1 MANLKTEVILT
12 MNGKAAIQ
20 VLEALRDKAKS
31 VREEIDHLDEKAPD
45 FKQRKA
51 GLEEVYKALQSAET
65 DVIKG
70 TERLDH
76 ALQNLTSTSLQNLR
90 KALGDGRR
98 QLQKLSEDELEQA
111 DELRRK
117 MKQVG
122 DEIRLLEGQY
132 VKIPDGLKNIKNQSD
147 QWLDKAIKQQRDLVG
162 SLEKSD
168 ASYQKNIS
176 TLKQL
181 VAEEDRRKGKMS
193 KSEAM
198 STVSNKYANA
208 SELRRAKTT
217 ITEVRD
223 KTDSHKVDEIEQY
236 NKALLEI
243 DKRLGSI
250 SGQFVD
256 VQKGISNVSNQSDQW
271 LDKAIKQQ
279 RDLVGSLEKS
289 DASYQ
294 QNLATLKQL
303 EAEEDRRKG
312 KMSEAEARR
321 TVSDDNA
328 SASDLRRAKA
338 TLTEARDKTAVGKTG
353 DIDAYNRDLQEIEK
367 RLEAVS
373 GKAQKASMSWKQ
385 MKQVLAE
392 PNKASGEDIKRA
404 MEVIAQKIQQLPAG
418 SKYVATLRRQYA
430 MLEQTLKGTRMS
442 QSALNDILT
451 RSKQGKASLD
461 ELRRAYKQLE
471 EELNQLNTK
480 SKEFADKQKSMK
492 ELKKNIDEVTG
503 AANKQGGAWHTAM
516 KNLTAYV
523 GLFAAFNKA
532 KELVTGAIKKNLEYS
547 GSLTDIRKV
556 SGLTMEEVK
565 KLSTELAKIDTRTS
579 VDGLAQLA
587 YQGAKLGM
595 GKYGVEGMAQFVRAA
610 DQINVA
616 IGEEMGEEALP
627 ALSKMV
633 EVMGL
638 IPKMGIEKAMEATGS
653 AMFKLSSTSTSTSN
667 DIVEFSKRL
676 TGVARTAGI
685 TTDQLLALGSASSSM
700 MLMPEVAST
709 AMGKFI
715 VALQKNHNLIAKELG
730 IPDETIKNLYASGHA
745 MDAIVLVLEKMRDKG
760 NMNALGGIFKDLGS
774 DGQRLVTAM
783 VTMSKNVDMLKDH
796 LYESQEAFE
805 EASAVTDEYN
815 MQQQSAI
822 GILERANNLWEKAF
836 VNPDGVDAV
845 KDMAQWWYEMSQTMT
860 SSPLLKGTLQVAL
873 QMVLLALKSIATLLP
888 VIIGYMASQGIYSGL
903 MLIKNFGVVLG
914 SAVKQMYAYATAS
927 RTAAVAQTGL
937 NSAMKLNPWIALA
950 SIIVAVAGAVYG
962 YAQQA
967 KEAAKAEMEATKK
980 ANAWKNNLKEAQI
993 QTDDLTRKL
1002 HSYKVALEKANISQA
1017 SRDAQIA
1024 RFNRDFRQY
1033 ISKLGIEI
1041 KNVDD
1046 LRKHYNAL
1054 SEEIQRAT
1062 YYRMREQAK
1071 EDALPKFREDRLA
1084 AQNKLK
1090 KYIKDR
1096 EYDYGGFTS
1105 KQIMEWFKKGASA
1118 SAIYKYMIQGSF
1130 NYRRKKGDST
1140 IRNVD
1145 PSKIK
1150 FNYKTGDYTYDY
1162 GNGSKLH
1169 GKDEKLLSDLRYY
1182 QNATLRESTK
1192 DKEINDYFGDFVPED
1207 YHPWIDEEVGTLEN
1221 NAKDKDAI
1229 AQEKRDK
1236 RDRKRAWRE
1245 KLKQKQDE
1253 AKAIMDD
1260 VDNYYDRQ
1268 INAKLAQAISLN
1280 MDKTEQEQF
1289 VLPLRQNKEIA
1300 RSQVRLAVAGKPN
1313 KWEDAKKMMTADM
1326 VEQADETGVNLS
1338 ENLLDGILKNNIG
1351 NLRKLMEQFGKNLGL
1366 SMNSITAKIFAKA
1379 TRSEQEILKMKLK
1392 QMEARRKI
1400 AMEHDY
1406 TGIVQ
1411 QNSYDSF
1418 NEMGFAAPTKEETTV
1433 TKKMVDGKE
1442 ILDTSAFDKRRK
1454 AIKDMYETARKEL
1467 AQLYTID
1474 VSTTDGKGMLMKML
1488 FGDDPDGMAA
1498 RIKASLG
1505 ESEESW
1511 KAFYLNLIQYS
1522 DNYAEAEKKKYDSTK
1537 KILDF
1542 WWSSNKRNIAQQ
1554 DKLRKI
1560 QNESNLFGKRTNLL
1574 SNLGLANLTADPEIE
1589 LMKARM
1595 QAAEDYYAF
1604 VERNTKNKQLVD
1616 EAERA
1621 RQEAELAYANQMA
1634 TAMKS
1639 RLSQMKELVQP
1650 IEDFGTAVGQALAE
1664 MRYDAESANDAIKS
1678 ALKSMLE
1685 SWAKMALN
1693 DVNTQMWKAIND
1705 AGAKRGRKNAQPDID
1720 TARANANANAV
1731 TMNTSDIG
1739 TAGNPAHV
1747 IVDNE
1752 TKPSDSISDKKAD
1765 VVVHS
1770 EPGGPDALP
1779 TVAHK
1784 DLPAPASPI
1793 LVPNNTERHG
1803 AGGLFKSVAPDTMP
1817 SYPSKDKV
1825 SAELPVK
1832 IGDDN
1837 VVDSHS
1843 NSQEKSDLQHESLS
1857 RVEEKRR
1864 GNFPS
1869 DFHPDLYPEITG
1881 NSKKESPVPSVDT
1894 KKYEPQANA
1903 ALKRAHNNNN
1913 LQNEEHREGVVG
1925 LGDIQENVRGL
1936 LEVAK
1941 DLQSKVS
1948 DRTDSNVGSPAEQT
1962 EESDSSANSTS
1973 YFDPAYRTQKALP
1986 ADAQESQ
1993 GKVRKSPSNQKQGSP
2008 ALKGVAEQAGG
2019 SFADAITGQSSFAEA
2034 GAGIVMGGVNAV
2046 LNADLGDSRKKKK
2059 EEKQRKK
2066 QLREEK
2072 KHQKALSK
2080 EVKQGTKEREKTTD
2094 KGVKNMT
2101 VTTEQGNKEQS
2112 KGTEVAQQTM
2122 LGATD
2127 AALNATLVAKQKNND
2142 ATLQSDAVRTQGEV
2156 TFSIAGAMAKCFEF
2170 LGPIA
2175 GPIAAA
2181 VVMSTLMG
2189 LLQWALSSALGGGK
2203 KKNSTKGPNTK
2214 VVSGM
2219 LTYDSGNVQDLRPFV
2234 GNDGSLYWA
2243 TEDDKPHNGVSL
2255 LTQPTA
2261 TTINGRPSLVA
2272 ENGPELVIGRETTQ
2286 AMMMN
2291 NPQLLKALVNY
2302 DRNYSGRRAYDTGNI
2317 AETSPTIAAGTS
2329 VTDEMVSYQANTN
2342 VALLQ
2347 AVNTLLQRLEQPI
2360 EAKID
2365 MYGRGKLY
2373 DSMTKANQFMKNK

>member
-1 MANLKTEVILT
+1 MATQRLAKVVITANASTAKKVLEEIDALVQKYTADIQKMTAAGQANTAECKQAERTLKALSQVQRDNIEDTKRLGEVVQDLT
-12 MNGKAAIQ
+12 NTKLRDLRRALGSGKAA
-20 VLEALRDKAKS
+20 LAKLTGS
-31 VREEIDHLDEKAPD
+31 DADLKR
-45 FKQRKA
+45 
-51 GLEEVYKALQSAET
+51 AEQ
-65 DVIKG
+65 I
-70 TERLDH
+70 R
-76 ALQNLTSTSLQNLR
+76 
-90 KALGDGRR
+90 
-98 QLQKLSEDELEQA
+98 SE
-111 DELRRK
+111 

-122 DEIRLLEGQY
+122 DEIRLIEGQY

-168 ASYQKNIS
+168 A
-176 TLKQL
+176 
-181 VAEEDRRKGKMS
+181 G
-193 KSEAM
+193 
-198 STVSNKYANA
+198 
-208 SELRRAKTT
+208 
-217 ITEVRD
+217 
-223 KTDSHKVDEIEQY
+223 
-236 NKALLEI
+236 
-243 DKRLGSI
+243 
-250 SGQFVD
+250 
-256 VQKGISNVSNQSDQW
+256 
-271 LDKAIKQQ
+271 
-279 RDLVGSLEKS
+279 
-289 DASYQ
+289 YQ

-312 KMSEAEARR
+312 KMSVLEARQ
-321 TVSDDNA
+321 TVSNGNA
-328 SASDLRRAKA
+328 SASDLRRAKT
-338 TLTEARDKTAVGKTG
+338 TLTEARDKTSLSNTG
-353 DIDAYNRDLQEIEK
+353 EIDKYNNELQEIEK

-392 PNKASGEDIKRA
+392 PNKASGEDIKRT

-418 SKYVATLRRQYA
+418 SKYVATLRRQYT

-492 ELKKNIDEVTG
+492 QLKKYIDDATG
-503 AANKQGGAWHTAM
+503 AANKQGGAWRTAL

-523 GLFAAFNKA
+523 GLFAVFNQLKTYLFDVFRLNA
-532 KELVTGAIKKNLEYS
+532 KFAEQ
-547 GSLTDIRKV
+547 LTNIRKV
-556 SGLTMEEVK
+556 ALSTTEEVAQ
-565 KLSTELAKIDTRTS
+565 LSKELAKIDTRTS
-579 VDGLAQLA
+579 IEELNNLA
-587 YQGAKLGM
+587 YAGAKLGITTQNLA
-595 GKYGVEGMAQFVRAA
+595 GFVRAA
-610 DQINVA
+610 DQVNVA
-616 IGEEMGEEALP
+616 LKEDLGDEALTSL
-627 ALSKMV
+627 AKIT

-638 IPKMGIEKAMEATGS
+638 VDKYGVEDAMLKTGS
-653 AMFKLSSTSTSTSN
+653 AIFRLASTSTACSGKIVDFSN
-667 DIVEFSKRL
+667 RM
-676 TGVARTAGI
+676 
-685 TTDQLLALGSASSSM
+685 LALGDAAALTTPDILAIGSAVDSM
-700 MLMPEVAST
+700 ALEPEVAAT
-709 AMGKFI
+709 AFGKLVVELRKGTSSI
-715 VALQKNHNLIAKELG
+715 EKDLG
-730 IPDETIKNLYASGHA
+730 IAQGSLKKMIEEGKGMEAIQTIFH
-745 MDAIVLVLEKMRDKG
+745 KMHESD
-760 NMNALGGIFKDLGS
+760 NVFALNSLFKDLGS
-774 DGQRLVTAM
+774 EDGARLTKVM
-783 VTMSKNVDMLKDH
+783 VTMAEKVGMLDKAVA
-796 LYESQEAFE
+796 ESNKAFRE
-805 EASAVTDEYN
+805 GTAVTTEYE
-815 MQQQSAI
+815 MQQETAAAYM
-822 GILERANNLWEKAF
+822 ERAANLFEKQF
-836 VNPDGVDAV
+836 VSA
-845 KDMAQWWYEMSQTMT
+845 DMTSGPVRDLAKAWYEMVDALVHNVTFMT
-860 SSPLLKGTLQVAL
+860 EVRIL
-873 QMVLLALKSIATLLP
+873 ITLL
-888 VIIGYMASQGIYSGL
+888 MASMK
-903 MLIKNFGVVLG
+903 MLLG
-914 SAVKQMYAYATAS
+914 MLPTLITMLSTA
-927 RTAAVAQTGL
+927 G
-937 NSAMKLNPWIALA
+937 
-950 SIIVAVAGAVYG
+950 VAGAFAKLAELTTGLTGKTMSLAKAWNVMYSSFKKLSFVG
-962 YAQQA
+962 QMSVMGGLIGLAGILVVKLAQWSSSLNQVAAGQRVLNEVQEEGQRRAMEEQESLKRLRRVMHDTSASMDLRLEAMKKLNGAIPNLNAKIDSETGAVQENTKAWEENFKRLQDYYELEGARSKLAELGRKKVDAIIKLQQKEDAYANTNVDVNPGRPVTSGGAVMGSQA
-967 KEAAKAEMEATKK
+967 QGAIGQAGQKAAAKRARDKAQKEYDDIVAQEDALYKKFGAKLGGNGKKVDGNKKKVGGGGGGNAENPE
-980 ANAWKNNLKEAQI
+980 
-993 QTDDLTRKL
+993 DDAR
-1002 HSYKVALEKANISQA
+1002 ANISEFITKITTFYKRQETA
-1017 SRDAQIA
+1017 MIEKMTADGVEKDLQDYAVENIEARLHAALAAAKQSLVLGTKAWDDFKGSMDKDLKEKDDEYGQSQSRMLMEAVQSADVMKLRTDLLKQMPKIKKGQIVGLKSDE
-1024 RFNRDFRQY
+1024 RDRAY
-1033 ISKLGIEI
+1033 LDRVWLEESK
-1041 KNVDD
+1041 
-1046 LRKHYNAL
+1046 
-1054 SEEIQRAT
+1054 SE
-1062 YYRMREQAK
+1062 YEQAK
-1071 EDALPKFREDRLA
+1071 LGQK
-1084 AQNKLK
+1084 
-1090 KYIKDR
+1090 
-1096 EYDYGGFTS
+1096 
-1105 KQIMEWFKKGASA
+1105 WFE
-1118 SAIYKYMIQGSF
+1118 Q
-1130 NYRRKKGDST
+1130 RRK
-1140 IRNVD
+1140 
-1145 PSKIK
+1145 
-1150 FNYKTGDYTYDY
+1150 
-1162 GNGSKLH
+1162 
-1169 GKDEKLLSDLRYY
+1169 ELL
-1182 QNATLRESTK
+1182 
-1192 DKEINDYFGDFVPED
+1192 
-1207 YHPWIDEEVGTLEN
+1207 
-1221 NAKDKDAI
+1221 
-1229 AQEKRDK
+1229 
-1236 RDRKRAWRE
+1236 
-1245 KLKQKQDE
+1245 
-1253 AKAIMDD
+1253 
-1260 VDNYYDRQ
+1260 
-1268 INAKLAQAISLN
+1268 
-1280 MDKTEQEQF
+1280 
-1289 VLPLRQNKEIA
+1289 
-1300 RSQVRLAVAGKPN
+1300 
-1313 KWEDAKKMMTADM
+1313 
-1326 VEQADETGVNLS
+1326 
-1338 ENLLDGILKNNIG
+1338 
-1351 NLRKLMEQFGKNLGL
+1351 
-1366 SMNSITAKIFAKA
+1366 
-1379 TRSEQEILKMKLK
+1379 
-1392 QMEARRKI
+1392 
-1400 AMEHDY
+1400 EHDY
-1406 TGIVQ
+1406 TGVVQ
-1411 QNSYDSF
+1411 QNSFLGLAKTGFVDIDI
-1418 NEMGFAAPTKEETTV
+1418 NEIERDRNSIVKVLEKARNNI
-1433 TKKMVDGKE
+1433 VDIFQTGGE
-1442 ILDTSAFDKRRK
+1442 
-1454 AIKDMYETARKEL
+1454 KDALLKL
-1467 AQLYTID
+1467 
-1474 VSTTDGKGMLMKML
+1474 L
-1488 FGDDPDGMAA
+1488 FGENYENMPMQFL
-1498 RIKASLG
+1498 SLLN
-1505 ESEESW
+1505 ESEEDVRL
-1511 KAFYLNLIQYS
+1511 FYQKLIQYS
-1522 DNYAEAEKKKYDSTK
+1522 DEYAAAEKKQYDDAK
-1537 KILDF
+1537 KITDF
-1542 WWSSNKRNIAQQ
+1542 LWKRDKRNIDQQ
-1554 DKLRKI
+1554 EKLRKI
-1560 QNESNLFGKRTNLL
+1560 QNEGNLFGKRTNLL

-1595 QAAEDYYAF
+1595 QAAENYYAF
-1604 VERNTKNKQLVD
+1604 VKANTQEKQLID

-1621 RQEAELAYANQMA
+1621 RQEAELTYVNQMA

-1650 IEDFGTAVGQALAE
+1650 IEDFGAAVGQALAE
-1664 MRYDAESANDAIKS
+1664 MRYDAESANDAIRS

-1685 SWAKMALN
+1685 SWGKMALN

-1705 AGAKRGRKNAQPDID
+1705 AAAKRGKKNAQPDIEA
-1720 TARANANANAV
+1720 ARANAKANAV

-1752 TKPSDSISDKKAD
+1752 TKPSDSIADKKTD

-1793 LVPNNTERHG
+1793 LVPNNTEMHG
-1803 AGGLFKSVAPDTMP
+1803 AGGLFKSVAPDTLP

-1825 SAELPVK
+1825 SPELPVK
-1832 IGDDN
+1832 IKDDN
-1837 VVDSHS
+1837 VVDSRS

-1881 NSKKESPVPSVDT
+1881 NSKKESPVPTVDT

-1973 YFDPAYRTQKALP
+1973 YFDPAHRTQKALP

-1993 GKVRKSPSNQKQGSP
+1993 GKVRKSPSDQKQGSP

-2034 GAGIVMGGVNAV
+2034 GAGIVMGGVNAA
-2046 LNADLGDSRKKKK
+2046 LNADLGDSKKKKK

-2112 KGTEVAQQTM
+2112 KGTEAAQQTM
-2122 LGATD
+2122 LSATD
-2127 AALNATLVAKQKNND
+2127 GVLNATLVAKQKNND
-2142 ATLQSDAVRTQGEV
+2142 AVVQSDAARTESEV

-2302 DRNYSGRRAYDTGNI
+2302 DRNYSGRRAYDAGNV
-2317 AETSPTIAAGTS
+2317 AETSPTVAAGSS
-2329 VTDEMVSYQANTN
+2329 VSDEMVSAQANTN

>member
-1 MANLKTEVILT
+1 MATQRLAKVVIT
-12 MNGKAAIQ
+12 ANASTAKK
-20 VLEALRDKAKS
+20 VL
-31 VREEIDHLDEKAPD
+31 EEIDALVQKYTADIQKMTAAGQANTAEC
-45 FKQRKA
+45 KQAERT
-51 GLEEVYKALQSAET
+51 LKALSQVQRDNIEDT
-65 DVIKG
+65 K
-70 TERLDH
+70 RLGEVVQD
-76 ALQNLTSTSLQNLR
+76 LTNTKLR
-90 KALGDGRR
+90 DLRRALGSGKAT
-98 QLQKLSEDELEQA
+98 LAKLTGSDEDLKRAEQIRSE
-111 DELRRK
+111 

-122 DEIRLLEGQY
+122 DEIRLIEGQY
-132 VKIPDGLKNIKNQSD
+132 VKIPDGLKNIK
-147 QWLDKAIKQQRDLVG
+147 
-162 SLEKSD
+162 
-168 ASYQKNIS
+168 
-176 TLKQL
+176 
-181 VAEEDRRKGKMS
+181 
-193 KSEAM
+193 
-198 STVSNKYANA
+198 
-208 SELRRAKTT
+208 
-217 ITEVRD
+217 
-223 KTDSHKVDEIEQY
+223 
-236 NKALLEI
+236 
-243 DKRLGSI
+243 
-250 SGQFVD
+250 
-256 VQKGISNVSNQSDQW
+256 NQSDQW

-312 KMSEAEARR
+312 KMSVLEARQ
-321 TVSDDNA
+321 TVNDSNA
-328 SASDLRRAKA
+328 SASDLRRAKT
-338 TLTEARDKTAVGKTG
+338 TLTEARDKTSLSNTG
-353 DIDAYNRDLQEIEK
+353 EIDKYNNELQEIEK

-373 GKAQKASMSWKQ
+373 GKAQKASISWKQ

-392 PNKASGEDIKRA
+392 PNKASGEDIKRT
-404 MEVIAQKIQQLPAG
+404 MEIIAQKIQQLPAG

-451 RSKQGKASLD
+451 RSKQGKASID

-492 ELKKNIDEVTG
+492 QLKKYIDDATG
-503 AANKQGGAWHTAM
+503 AANKQGGAWRTAL
-516 KNLTAYV
+516 KNFTAYV
-523 GLFAAFNKA
+523 GLFAVFNQLKTYLFDVFRLNA
-532 KELVTGAIKKNLEYS
+532 KFAEQ
-547 GSLTDIRKV
+547 LTNIRKV
-556 SGLTMEEVK
+556 A
-565 KLSTELAKIDTRTS
+565 LSTTEDVAQLSKELSKIETRTS
-579 VDGLAQLA
+579 IEELNNLA
-587 YQGAKLGM
+587 YAGAKLGIQTQNL
-595 GKYGVEGMAQFVRAA
+595 ASFVRAA
-610 DQINVA
+610 DQVNVA
-616 IGEEMGEEALP
+616 LKEDLGDEALTSL
-627 ALSKMV
+627 AKIT

-638 IPKMGIEKAMEATGS
+638 IDKYGVEQAMLKTGS
-653 AMFKLSSTSTSTSN
+653 AIFRLASTSTACSGKIVDFSN
-667 DIVEFSKRL
+667 RM
-676 TGVARTAGI
+676 
-685 TTDQLLALGSASSSM
+685 LALGDAATLTTPDILAIGSAVDSM
-700 MLMPEVAST
+700 ALEPEVAAT
-709 AMGKFI
+709 AFGKLVVELRKGTSSI
-715 VALQKNHNLIAKELG
+715 EKDLG
-730 IPDETIKNLYASGHA
+730 IAQGSLKKMIEEGKGMEAIQTIFH
-745 MDAIVLVLEKMRDKG
+745 KMHESE
-760 NMNALGGIFKDLGS
+760 NVFALNSLFKDLGS
-774 DGQRLVTAM
+774 EDGARLTKVM
-783 VTMSKNVDMLKDH
+783 VTMAEKVGMLDKAVA
-796 LYESQEAFE
+796 ESNKAFQEGT
-805 EASAVTDEYN
+805 AVTTEYE
-815 MQQQSAI
+815 MQQETAAAYM
-822 GILERANNLWEKAF
+822 ERAANLFEKQFVSADMASGPVRDLAKAWYEMVDALVHNVTFMTEVRVLITLLMASMKMFLSMLPTLITMLSTAGVAGAFAKLAELTTGLTGKTLSLAKAWNVMYSSFKKLSFVGQMSVMGGLISLAGVLVVKLAQWTVSLKQVSAGQRVLNEVQEEGQRRAMEEQESLKRLHRVMNDTSASMDLRLEAMKKLNGAIPNLNAKIDSETGAVQENTKAWEDNFKRLQNYYELEGARAKLAEL
-836 VNPDGVDAV
+836 GRKKVDAV
-845 KDMAQWWYEMSQTMT
+845 LKLQQKEDAYANTNVDINPGRPVTSGGAVMGGQAQGAIGQAGQKAAAKRARDKAQKEYDDIVAQEDA
-860 SSPLLKGTLQVAL
+860 LYKRFGAELEAKGKKVKRKKKKVGGGGGGNAEAPEDDSRANISEFIT
-873 QMVLLALKSIATLLP
+873 K
-888 VIIGYMASQGIYSGL
+888 
-903 MLIKNFGVVLG
+903 IKNFYERQKTAMIEQMTADGVEKDLQDIAVSNIEHRLNAALAAAKQSLVLG
-914 SAVKQMYAYATAS
+914 TKAWDDFKGSMDKDLKEKDDEYGQSQS
-927 RTAAVAQTGL
+927 R
-937 NSAMKLNPWIALA
+937 M
-950 SIIVAVAGAVYG
+950 
-962 YAQQA
+962 
-967 KEAAKAEMEATKK
+967 
-980 ANAWKNNLKEAQI
+980 LKEAVQSADVMKLR
-993 QTDDLTRKL
+993 TDL
-1002 HSYKVALEKANISQA
+1002 
-1017 SRDAQIA
+1017 
-1024 RFNRDFRQY
+1024 
-1033 ISKLGIEI
+1033 
-1041 KNVDD
+1041 
-1046 LRKHYNAL
+1046 
-1054 SEEIQRAT
+1054 
-1062 YYRMREQAK
+1062 
-1071 EDALPKFREDRLA
+1071 
-1084 AQNKLK
+1084 
-1090 KYIKDR
+1090 
-1096 EYDYGGFTS
+1096 
-1105 KQIMEWFKKGASA
+1105 
-1118 SAIYKYMIQGSF
+1118 
-1130 NYRRKKGDST
+1130 
-1140 IRNVD
+1140 
-1145 PSKIK
+1145 
-1150 FNYKTGDYTYDY
+1150 
-1162 GNGSKLH
+1162 
-1169 GKDEKLLSDLRYY
+1169 
-1182 QNATLRESTK
+1182 
-1192 DKEINDYFGDFVPED
+1192 
-1207 YHPWIDEEVGTLEN
+1207 
-1221 NAKDKDAI
+1221 
-1229 AQEKRDK
+1229 
-1236 RDRKRAWRE
+1236 
-1245 KLKQKQDE
+1245 
-1253 AKAIMDD
+1253 
-1260 VDNYYDRQ
+1260 
-1268 INAKLAQAISLN
+1268 
-1280 MDKTEQEQF
+1280 
-1289 VLPLRQNKEIA
+1289 
-1300 RSQVRLAVAGKPN
+1300 
-1313 KWEDAKKMMTADM
+1313 
-1326 VEQADETGVNLS
+1326 
-1338 ENLLDGILKNNIG
+1338 
-1351 NLRKLMEQFGKNLGL
+1351 
-1366 SMNSITAKIFAKA
+1366 
-1379 TRSEQEILKMKLK
+1379 LK
-1392 QMEARRKI
+1392 QMPKIKKGQIVGLKSDERDRAYLDRLWLEESKSEDKQATIDQKQAEQRRKELL
-1400 AMEHDY
+1400 EHDY

-1411 QNSYDSF
+1411 QNSFLGLAKTGFVDIDI
-1418 NEMGFAAPTKEETTV
+1418 NEIERDRNSIVKVLEKARNNI
-1433 TKKMVDGKE
+1433 VDVFQTGGE
-1442 ILDTSAFDKRRK
+1442 
-1454 AIKDMYETARKEL
+1454 KDALLKL
-1467 AQLYTID
+1467 
-1474 VSTTDGKGMLMKML
+1474 L
-1488 FGDDPDGMAA
+1488 FGENYENMPMQFL
-1498 RIKASLG
+1498 SLLD
-1505 ESEESW
+1505 ESEENVRL
-1511 KAFYLNLIQYS
+1511 FYQKLIQYS
-1522 DNYAEAEKKKYDSTK
+1522 DEYAAAEKKQYDDAK
-1537 KILDF
+1537 KITDF
-1542 WWSSNKRNIAQQ
+1542 LWKRDKRNIDQQ
-1554 DKLRKI
+1554 EKLRKI
-1560 QNESNLFGKRTNLL
+1560 QNEGNLFGKRTNLL

-1595 QAAEDYYAF
+1595 QAAENYYAF
-1604 VERNTKNKQLVD
+1604 VKANTQEKQLID

-1621 RQEAELAYANQMA
+1621 RQEAELAYVNQMA

-1650 IEDFGTAVGQALAE
+1650 IEDFGAAVGQALAE

-1720 TARANANANAV
+1720 AARANAKANAV

-1752 TKPSDSISDKKAD
+1752 TQPSDSISDKKTD

-1770 EPGGPDALP
+1770 EPGGPDVLP

-1825 SAELPVK
+1825 SAELPVTIK
-1832 IGDDN
+1832 DDN
-1837 VVDSHS
+1837 VVDSRS

-1857 RVEEKRR
+1857 RVEEKRKN
-1864 GNFPS
+1864 NFPS
-1869 DFHPDLYPEITG
+1869 DFHPDQYPEITG
-1881 NSKKESPVPSVDT
+1881 SSKKESPVPTVDT
-1894 KKYEPQANA
+1894 KTYEPPANA
-1903 ALKRAHNNNN
+1903 ALKRAHNTNN

-1925 LGDIQENVRGL
+1925 LSDIQENVRGI

-1948 DRTDSNVGSPAEQT
+1948 NGTEGDVGSSTERT
-1962 EESDSSANSTS
+1962 EEPDSSANSTS
-1973 YFDPAYRTQKALP
+1973 YSDPAHRTKKALP

-1993 GKVRKSPSNQKQGSP
+1993 GKVRNSPSNQRKGST
-2008 ALKGVAEQAGG
+2008 AFRGTAEQAGS

-2112 KGTEVAQQTM
+2112 KGTEVAQQNM
-2122 LGATD
+2122 LGTTD

-2142 ATLQSDAVRTQGEV
+2142 ATLQSDAARTQGEV

-2189 LLQWALSSALGGGK
+2189 LLQWALNSALGGGK

>member
-31 VREEIDHLDEKAPD
+31 VREEIDNLDEKAPD

-98 QLQKLSEDELEQA
+98 QLQSLSEDDLE
-111 DELRRK
+111 EIEEIRKK
-117 MKQVG
+117 MKLAGDQV
-122 DEIRLLEGQY
+122 RLLEGQY

-168 ASYQKNIS
+168 ASYQKNLS

-193 KSEAM
+193 KSDAM
-198 STVSNKYANA
+198 ATVSNKYANA

-312 KMSEAEARR
+312 KMSESEAHQ
-321 TVSDDNA
+321 TVSSSNA
-328 SASDLRRAKA
+328 SASDLRRAKT
-338 TLTEARDKTAVGKTG
+338 TLTEARDKTALSNTG
-353 DIDAYNRDLQEIEK
+353 EIDKYNSELQEIEK

-392 PNKASGEDIKRA
+392 PNKASGEDIKRT

-418 SKYVATLRRQYA
+418 SKYVADLRRQYS

-451 RSKQGKASLD
+451 RSKQGKASID

-471 EELNQLNTK
+471 EELNLLNTK

-503 AANKQGGAWHTAM
+503 AANKQGGAWNTAL

-523 GLFAAFNKA
+523 GLFSVFNHIKD
-532 KELVTGAIKKNLEYS
+532 LVTGAIKKNFEYS

-556 SGLTMEEVK
+556 SGLTMDDVK

-587 YQGAKLGM
+587 YEASKLGV

-610 DQINVA
+610 DKINVA
-616 IGEEMGEEALP
+616 IGEEMGEKALP
-627 ALSKMV
+627 SLLKMT

-638 IPKMGIEKAMEATGS
+638 IPKMGLERSIEAVGS
-653 AMFKLSSTSTSTSN
+653 AMFKLSSTSTATSN
-667 DIVEFSKRL
+667 DITEFAKRC

-685 TTDQLLALGSASSSM
+685 TTDQLLALGSAFSAQMAS
-700 MLMPEVAST
+700 PEVAAT
-709 AMGKFI
+709 AMSKFI
-715 VALQKNHNLIAKELG
+715 VALQKNHNLIEKDLA
-730 IPDETIKNLYASGHA
+730 IPAGTINDMYKAGHA
-745 MDAIVLVLEKMRDKG
+745 MDAIVLILEKMKEKG
-760 NMNALGGIFKDLGS
+760 NMNALGEIFKDVGG
-774 DGQRLVTAM
+774 DGQRLISSM
-783 VTMSKNVDMLKDH
+783 VTMAKNVDMLKDH

-805 EASAVTDEYN
+805 EATAVGKEYS
-815 MQQQSAI
+815 MQQMSAI

-845 KDMAQWWYEMSQTMT
+845 KGMAEWWYEMSATMT
-860 SSPLLKGTLQVAL
+860 SSPLLKGTLQIAL
-873 QMVLLALKSIATLLP
+873 QMVLWTLKGIATLLP
-888 VIIGYMASQGIYSGL
+888 VIIGYMASQGVYSGL
-903 MLIKNFGVVLG
+903 KLLYQYLVALG
-914 SAVKQMYAYATAS
+914 MAGKAMFQYVRALVTAN
-927 RTAAVAQTGL
+927 AAQSTL
-937 NSAMKLNPWIALA
+937 NKTMKLNPWIALA
-950 SIIVAVAGAVYG
+950 SIIIGVAGAIYG
-962 YAQQA
+962 YTQRAREAAAAA
-967 KEAAKAEMEATKK
+967 KEAEKQ
-980 ANAWKNNLKEAQI
+980 ANAWKSTLGQAAVETSNLNQKLANYKRMMSEANLSQKERQG
-993 QTDDLTRKL
+993 L
-1002 HSYKVALEKANISQA
+1002 IS
-1017 SRDAQIA
+1017 
-1024 RFNRDFRQY
+1024 RFNRDFHSY
-1033 ISKLGIEI
+1033 ISKLGIEV
-1041 KNVDD
+1041 KSVKD
-1046 LRKHYNAL
+1046 LRDHY
-1054 SEEIQRAT
+1054 SELAQEAQRAT
-1062 YYRMREQAK
+1062 YYRMMEQAK
-1071 EDALPKFREDRLA
+1071 KKALPKLDADRDAAANALLAQIQKMGIDKFGASFTDIDRWVRKGANGNAIFWRLA
-1084 AQNKLK
+1084 KMMPESKSGLK
-1090 KYIKDR
+1090 KGLDWKLDKQGFVYRTSYDGTKAGLADSHMQYELRDLLSAARWYANSTGRRYKKEKDIEDNYHKWFPKGYTPYPEEDPGTLDNNAPENNATTGSGHNPNRDEKNIAKDR
-1096 EYDYGGFTS
+1096 ANALIANIKAFYEEQMRKYLEWVAQMNADGEKISEGQQKEQLDYLQSQMDRALGTARQSIANLGDGWKQFYSHMDEDVMVFDDETS
-1105 KQIMEWFKKGASA
+1105 KQLLESIGKADVGELHKLFTKLSGDLSRENNKTLAENLGALLDQIFA
-1118 SAIYKYMIQGSF
+1118 
-1130 NYRRKKGDST
+1130 
-1140 IRNVD
+1140 
-1145 PSKIK
+1145 
-1150 FNYKTGDYTYDY
+1150 
-1162 GNGSKLH
+1162 NGSKELREAA
-1169 GKDEKLLSDLRYY
+1169 EKLLAR
-1182 QNATLRESTK
+1182 QRE
-1192 DKEINDYFGDFVPED
+1192 I
-1207 YHPWIDEEVGTLEN
+1207 
-1221 NAKDKDAI
+1221 
-1229 AQEKRDK
+1229 
-1236 RDRKRAWRE
+1236 
-1245 KLKQKQDE
+1245 QK
-1253 AKAIMDD
+1253 I
-1260 VDNYYDRQ
+1260 
-1268 INAKLAQAISLN
+1268 LN
-1280 MDKTEQEQF
+1280 
-1289 VLPLRQNKEIA
+1289 
-1300 RSQVRLAVAGKPN
+1300 
-1313 KWEDAKKMMTADM
+1313 
-1326 VEQADETGVNLS
+1326 
-1338 ENLLDGILKNNIG
+1338 
-1351 NLRKLMEQFGKNLGL
+1351 
-1366 SMNSITAKIFAKA
+1366 
-1379 TRSEQEILKMKLK
+1379 
-1392 QMEARRKI
+1392 
-1400 AMEHDY
+1400 EHDY
-1406 TGIVQ
+1406 TGAVDRNTRSNFDRLGFLQPAKDIR
-1411 QNSYDSF
+1411 SDSP
-1418 NEMGFAAPTKEETTV
+1418 EGLE
-1433 TKKMVDGKE
+1433 KMN
-1442 ILDTSAFDKRRK
+1442 TAFDKLTTK
-1454 AIKDMYETARKEL
+1454 ARESITV
-1467 AQLYTID
+1467 LY
-1474 VSTTDGKGMLMKML
+1474 
-1488 FGDDPDGMAA
+1488 
-1498 RIKASLG
+1498 SLNP
-1505 ESEESW
+1505 ESEDFQNHFLQFLSVANEGFDFSVLKVQDL
-1511 KAFYLNLIQYS
+1511 KALYLELIKYN
-1522 DNYAEAEKKKYDSTK
+1522 DEFAAAEKKQYDDAK
-1537 KILDF
+1537 KITDF
-1542 WWSSNKRNIAQQ
+1542 LWKRDKRNLDQQ
-1554 DKLRKI
+1554 EKMRKM
-1560 QNESNLFGKRTNLL
+1560 QNESKMFGKRTNLL

-1595 QAAEDYYAF
+1595 QAAENYYAF
-1604 VERNTKNKQLVD
+1604 VERNNKNQQLLA

-1621 RQEAELAYANQMA
+1621 RQEAELAYVNQMA

-1650 IEDFGTAVGQALAE
+1650 IEDFGAAVGQALAE

-1705 AGAKRGRKNAQPDID
+1705 AGAKRGKKNAQPDIEA
-1720 TARANANANAV
+1720 ARANADANAV

-1752 TKPSDSISDKKAD
+1752 TKPSDSISDKKTD

-1784 DLPAPASPI
+1784 DSPMATSPI

-1803 AGGLFKSVAPDTMP
+1803 AGGLFKSVDPDTMP

-1837 VVDSHS
+1837 VVDSHF
-1843 NSQEKSDLQHESLS
+1843 NSQEKSDLQHEPLS
-1857 RVEEKRR
+1857 RVEEKRKN
-1864 GNFPS
+1864 NFPS
-1869 DFHPDLYPEITG
+1869 DFHPDQYPEITV
-1881 NSKKESPVPSVDT
+1881 NSKKESPVPTVDT
-1894 KKYEPQANA
+1894 KTYEPPANA
-1903 ALKRAHNNNN
+1903 ALKRAHNTNNP
-1913 LQNEEHREGVVG
+1913 QNEENREGVVG
-1925 LGDIQENVRGL
+1925 LSDIQENVRGI

-1948 DRTDSNVGSPAEQT
+1948 DRAEGDVGSPTERT
-1962 EESDSSANSTS
+1962 EEPDSSANSTS
-1973 YFDPAYRTQKALP
+1973 YSDPAHRTKKALP
-1986 ADAQESQ
+1986 TDAQESQ
-1993 GKVRKSPSNQKQGSP
+1993 GKVRNSPSNQRKGST
-2008 ALKGVAEQAGG
+2008 AFRGTAEQAG
-2019 SFADAITGQSSFAEA
+2019 SSVADAITGQSSLAEA
-2034 GAGIVMGGVNAV
+2034 GAGIVMGGVNAA
-2046 LNADLGDSRKKKK
+2046 LNADLGDSKKKKK

-2112 KGTEVAQQTM
+2112 KGTAVAQQTM

-2127 AALNATLVAKQKNND
+2127 AVLNTTLIAKQKNND
-2142 ATLQSDAVRTQGEV
+2142 AMVQSDAARTEAEV

-2189 LLQWALSSALGGGK
+2189 LLQWALGSALGGK

-2243 TEDDKPHNGVSL
+2243 TEDNKPHDGVSL

-2261 TTINGRPSLVA
+2261 TTINGQPSLVA

-2302 DRNYSGRRAYDTGNI
+2302 DRNYSGRRAYDNGNI
-2317 AETSPTIAAGTS
+2317 AETSATITPQSPA
-2329 VTDEMVSYQANTN
+2329 TDEMVSAQANTN
-2342 VALLQ
+2342 IALLQ

>member
-31 VREEIDHLDEKAPD
+31 VRDEIDNLDEKAPD

-98 QLQKLSEDELEQA
+98 QLQSLSEDDLE
-111 DELRRK
+111 EIEEIRKK
-117 MKQVG
+117 MKLAGDQV
-122 DEIRLLEGQY
+122 RLLEGQY

-168 ASYQKNIS
+168 ASYQQNLA

-193 KSEAM
+193 KNDAM
-198 STVSNKYANA
+198 ATVSNKYANA

-321 TVSDDNA
+321 MVSDDNA

-373 GKAQKASMSWKQ
+373 GKAQKASISWKQ

-392 PNKASGEDIKRA
+392 PNKASGEDIKRT

-418 SKYVATLRRQYA
+418 SKYVADLRRQYA

-451 RSKQGKASLD
+451 RSKQGKASID

-492 ELKKNIDEVTG
+492 DLKKNIDEVTG
-503 AANKQGGAWHTAM
+503 AANKQGGAWNTAL

-523 GLFAAFNKA
+523 GLFSVFNHIKD
-532 KELVTGAIKKNLEYS
+532 LVTGAIKKNFEYS

-556 SGLTMEEVK
+556 SGLTMDDVK

-587 YQGAKLGM
+587 YEASKLGV

-610 DQINVA
+610 DKINVA
-616 IGEEMGEEALP
+616 IGEEMGEKALP
-627 ALSKMV
+627 SLLKMT

-638 IPKMGIEKAMEATGS
+638 IPKMGLERSIEAVGS
-653 AMFKLSSTSTSTSN
+653 AMFKLSSTSTATSN
-667 DIVEFSKRL
+667 DITEFAKRC

-685 TTDQLLALGSASSSM
+685 TTDQLLALGSAFSAQMAS
-700 MLMPEVAST
+700 PEVAAT
-709 AMGKFI
+709 AMSKFI
-715 VALQKNHNLIAKELG
+715 VALQKNHNLIEKDLA
-730 IPDETIKNLYASGHA
+730 IPAGTIYDMYKAGHA
-745 MDAIVLVLEKMRDKG
+745 MDAIVLILEKMKEKG
-760 NMNALGGIFKDLGS
+760 NMNALGEIFKDVGG
-774 DGQRLVTAM
+774 DGQRLISSM
-783 VTMSKNVDMLKDH
+783 VTMAKNVDMLKDH

-805 EASAVTDEYN
+805 EATAVGKEYS
-815 MQQQSAI
+815 MQQMSAI

-845 KDMAQWWYEMSQTMT
+845 KGMAEWWYEMSATMT
-860 SSPLLKGTLQVAL
+860 SSPLLKGTLQIAL
-873 QMVLLALKSIATLLP
+873 QMVLWTLKGIATLLP
-888 VIIGYMASQGIYSGL
+888 VIIGYMASQGVYSGL
-903 MLIKNFGVVLG
+903 RLLYQYLAALG
-914 SAVKQMYAYATAS
+914 MAGKAMFQYVRALVTAN
-927 RTAAVAQTGL
+927 AAQSTL
-937 NSAMKLNPWIALA
+937 NKTMKLNPWIALA
-950 SIIVAVAGAVYG
+950 SVVVGVAGAIYG
-962 YAQQA
+962 YTQRA
-967 KEAAKAEMEATKK
+967 KEAAEAAKEAEKQ
-980 ANAWKNNLKEAQI
+980 ANAWKSTLGQAAVETSNLNQKLANYKRMMSEANLSQKERQG
-993 QTDDLTRKL
+993 L
-1002 HSYKVALEKANISQA
+1002 IS
-1017 SRDAQIA
+1017 
-1024 RFNRDFRQY
+1024 RFNRDFHSY
-1033 ISKLGIEI
+1033 ITKLGIEV
-1041 KNVDD
+1041 KSVKD
-1046 LRKHYNAL
+1046 LRDHY
-1054 SEEIQRAT
+1054 SELAQEAQRAT
-1062 YYRMREQAK
+1062 YYRMMEQAK
-1071 EDALPKFREDRLA
+1071 KKALPKLDADRDTAANALLAQIQKMGIDKFGASFTDIDRWVRKGANGNAIFWRLA
-1084 AQNKLK
+1084 KMMPESKSGLTKGLDWKLNKQGFVYRTSYDGTKVGLADSHMQYELRDLLSASRWYANSTNRRYK
-1090 KYIKDR
+1090 KEKDIEDNYHKWFPKGYTPYPEEDPGTLDNNAPENNATTGSGHNPNRDEKNIAKDR
-1096 EYDYGGFTS
+1096 ANALIANIKAFYEEQMRKYLEWVAQMNADGEKISEGQQKEQLDYLQSQMDRALGTARQSIANLGDGWKQFYSHMDEDVMVFDDETS
-1105 KQIMEWFKKGASA
+1105 KQLLESIGKADVGELHKLFTKLSGDLSRENNKTLAENLGALLDQIFA
-1118 SAIYKYMIQGSF
+1118 
-1130 NYRRKKGDST
+1130 
-1140 IRNVD
+1140 
-1145 PSKIK
+1145 
-1150 FNYKTGDYTYDY
+1150 
-1162 GNGSKLH
+1162 NGSKELREAA
-1169 GKDEKLLSDLRYY
+1169 EKLLAR
-1182 QNATLRESTK
+1182 QRE
-1192 DKEINDYFGDFVPED
+1192 I
-1207 YHPWIDEEVGTLEN
+1207 
-1221 NAKDKDAI
+1221 
-1229 AQEKRDK
+1229 
-1236 RDRKRAWRE
+1236 
-1245 KLKQKQDE
+1245 QK
-1253 AKAIMDD
+1253 I
-1260 VDNYYDRQ
+1260 
-1268 INAKLAQAISLN
+1268 LN
-1280 MDKTEQEQF
+1280 
-1289 VLPLRQNKEIA
+1289 
-1300 RSQVRLAVAGKPN
+1300 
-1313 KWEDAKKMMTADM
+1313 
-1326 VEQADETGVNLS
+1326 
-1338 ENLLDGILKNNIG
+1338 
-1351 NLRKLMEQFGKNLGL
+1351 
-1366 SMNSITAKIFAKA
+1366 
-1379 TRSEQEILKMKLK
+1379 
-1392 QMEARRKI
+1392 
-1400 AMEHDY
+1400 EHDY
-1406 TGIVQ
+1406 TGAVDRNTRSNFDRLGFLQPAKDIR
-1411 QNSYDSF
+1411 SDSP
-1418 NEMGFAAPTKEETTV
+1418 EGLE
-1433 TKKMVDGKE
+1433 KMN
-1442 ILDTSAFDKRRK
+1442 TAFDKLTTK
-1454 AIKDMYETARKEL
+1454 ARESITV
-1467 AQLYTID
+1467 LY
-1474 VSTTDGKGMLMKML
+1474 
-1488 FGDDPDGMAA
+1488 
-1498 RIKASLG
+1498 SLNP
-1505 ESEESW
+1505 ESEDFQNHFLQFLSVANEGFDFSVLKVQDL
-1511 KAFYLNLIQYS
+1511 KALYLELIKYN
-1522 DNYAEAEKKKYDSTK
+1522 DEFAAAEKKQYDDAK
-1537 KILDF
+1537 KITDF
-1542 WWSSNKRNIAQQ
+1542 LWKRDKRNIDQQ
-1554 DKLRKI
+1554 EKMRKM
-1560 QNESNLFGKRTNLL
+1560 QNESKMFGKRTNLL

-1604 VERNTKNKQLVD
+1604 VERNNKNQQLLA

-1621 RQEAELAYANQMA
+1621 RQEAELAYVNQMA

-1650 IEDFGTAVGQALAE
+1650 IEDFGAAVGQALAE

-1705 AGAKRGRKNAQPDID
+1705 AGAKRGKKKAQPDIEA
-1720 TARANANANAV
+1720 ARANADANAV

-1784 DLPAPASPI
+1784 DSPMATSPI

-1825 SAELPVK
+1825 SAELPAK

-1843 NSQEKSDLQHESLS
+1843 NPQEKSDLQHESLS
-1857 RVEEKRR
+1857 RVEEKRKN
-1864 GNFPS
+1864 NFPS
-1869 DFHPDLYPEITG
+1869 DFHPDQYPEITG
-1881 NSKKESPVPSVDT
+1881 NSKKESPVPTVDT
-1894 KKYEPQANA
+1894 KTYEPPANA
-1903 ALKRAHNNNN
+1903 ALKRAHNTNN
-1913 LQNEEHREGVVG
+1913 LQNEENREGVVG
-1925 LGDIQENVRGL
+1925 LSDIQENVRGI

-1948 DRTDSNVGSPAEQT
+1948 GGTEGDVGSPAEQT
-1962 EESDSSANSTS
+1962 EESDSSADSTS
-1973 YFDPAYRTQKALP
+1973 YFDPAHRTQKALP

-2034 GAGIVMGGVNAV
+2034 GAGIVMGGVNAA
-2046 LNADLGDSRKKKK
+2046 LNADLGDSKKKKK

-2112 KGTEVAQQTM
+2112 KGTEAAQQTM
-2122 LGATD
+2122 LSATD
-2127 AALNATLVAKQKNND
+2127 GVLNATLVAKQKNND
-2142 ATLQSDAVRTQGEV
+2142 AVVQSDAARTESEV

-2329 VTDEMVSYQANTN
+2329 VADEMVSYQANTN